1 MNDPDVV
8 PEKLKSPI
16 SYKIL
21 LLIFAFGIG
30 IYFVINTL
38 GEENSSNLIFVL
50 SVALAA
56 AVSAASLTVSKRYWS
71 TQVFGR
77 SYLALGLGYASYAIA
92 EVIYYTLDI
101 ILEVE
106 AYPSVADIFFFM
118 LYPLALIHLILNVK
132 FFVHKFSSKQLLILG
147 IIPIVFV
154 ISYGVISFQE
164 LEEAN
169 FDFYYGIIFIIGA
182 SLILSFAV
190 VGATIFKQGL
200 LGVAWL
206 LLVVGILLN
215 AIADVWYYVLEIFG
229 EYFNAH
235 PVTVVWYVSNL
246 MMIYA
251 LYKHQKVI

>member
-21 LLIFAFGIG
+21 LLILAFGIG
-30 IYFVINTL
+30 IYVIINTL
-38 GEENSSNLIFVL
+38 GEENSSNLIFIL
-50 SVALAA
+50 SVSLAA
-56 AVSAASLTVSKRYWS
+56 SVSAASLTVSKRYWS

-132 FFVHKFSSKQLLILG
+132 FFIHKFSTKQLFILG
-147 IIPIVFV
+147 IIPIIFV
-154 ISYGVISFQE
+154 TTYGVISFQE

-206 LLVVGILLN
+206 LLVIGILLN
-215 AIADVWYYVLEIFG
+215 AIADVWYYNLELFG
-229 EYFNAH
+229 AYYNEH
-235 PVTVVWYVSNL
+235 PVTVLWYVSNL
-246 MMIYA
+246 IMIYA

>member
-1 MNDPDVV
+1 M
-8 PEKLKSPI
+8 
-16 SYKIL
+16 
-21 LLIFAFGIG
+21 
-30 IYFVINTL
+30 T
-38 GEENSSNLIFVL
+38 
-50 SVALAA
+50 
-56 AVSAASLTVSKRYWS
+56 SA
-71 TQVFGR
+71 
-77 SYLALGLGYASYAIA
+77 
-92 EVIYYTLDI
+92 
-101 ILEVE
+101 
-106 AYPSVADIFFFM
+106 
-118 LYPLALIHLILNVK
+118 
-132 FFVHKFSSKQLLILG
+132 
-147 IIPIVFV
+147 
-154 ISYGVISFQE
+154 

-200 LGVAWL
+200 LGIAWL